1 MLANIPH
8 TETVTMSSENKT
20 TLLSYEKQA
29 LMDLLTD
36 DCLVVLGE
44 GITYQNILLSYLES
58 YSNPGTLLLVVECLE
73 ELEEWLLERLTLSES
88 AVVPPKKV
96 TSEIH
101 VEKRTDHYLQGGVQF
116 ISKRILVIDLLC
128 KRIPTELITGIV
140 FFNAHY
146 VRDISIESFIAR
158 LYRTDNKTG
167 FIKAFSTNPIQ
178 LNKANQAE
186 TCMRHLFLPRIH
198 LWPRFH
204 ANISECIDKH
214 KCEVVELHIPL
225 TDVMKNLQMCIIDLL
240 HFCMK
245 EVKKHIPSL
254 DSDFFVVENAVAKD
268 YFRSLKKVLNPI
280 WSHLG
285 PNTKQ
290 LVQDI
295 KIISQLNNQLLQCSA
310 VRFYEVVHK
319 LKPTGASKS
328 SNVCLWMFT
337 EAFGRLLSLSK
348 QRVEQ
353 KEADKI
359 ELSPKWEAIQEI
371 LAEIKAE
378 SNNGTP
384 KNTLFCVSSYAT
396 AKQIVKFIK
405 YGEVSTLA
413 EELLSTQR
421 PQKDLQTD
429 IPASEEI
436 EESHTTFGLEE
447 SHNISFLIEKKYT
460 MIHEYLTSLN
470 PTYVILHD
478 PDLFMVRSLE
488 MFRCRRPG
496 KPLRIYFLVYEN
508 SIEEQR
514 YLTQLS
520 EEKKAFEQLIMM
532 KGNMTVHTDQ
542 DGREGTNA
550 MLERG
555 QQGLKFKDLESQDS
569 RENKV
574 KSFPKVVVDMRDF
587 RSSLPSILHKSG
599 MDLVPKTIEIGD
611 YILTP
616 DICIERKSIV
626 DLIGSLASGRL
637 FQQCQAMC
645 NTYKHPMLLIEFDE
659 ANGFSLQNYS
669 GVTDAVVTSSLQT
682 QLTLITLHFPKLR
695 MIWSQ
700 SEYTTASIF
709 HELKKGKED
718 PDVGAIETV
727 SKESSIISSEFNHSV
742 VNTLLQLPGV
752 TSKNYFLLAR
762 KFANLLE
769 ISQASQET
777 LSGVLQNKEEGR
789 ALFEFFNQVESKSK
803 SDDKSVGAKNKYA
816 KFRKFR
822 KK

>member
-1 MLANIPH
+1 M
-8 TETVTMSSENKT
+8 SENKP

-29 LMDLLTD
+29 LMDLLTE
-36 DCLVVLGE
+36 DCLVVLAE
-44 GITYQNILLSYLES
+44 GILYHNILLSYLDS
-58 YSNPGTLLLVVECLE
+58 FSNPGTLVLVVDCEDV
-73 ELEEWLLERLTLSES
+73 LEEWLLEKLTISES
-88 AVVPPKKV
+88 TVVPPKKV
-96 TSEIH
+96 TSELH
-101 VEKRTDHYLQGGVQF
+101 VEKRMDHYLQGGVQF

-128 KRIPTELITGIV
+128 KRIPVDLITGII

-146 VRDISIESFIAR
+146 VRDTSIESFITR
-158 LYRTDNKTG
+158 LFRTDNKTG
-167 FIKAFSTNPIQ
+167 FLKAFSSSPIQ
-178 LNKANQAE
+178 LNKFNQAE
-186 TCMRHLFLPRIH
+186 KCMRHLFLPRIH

-214 KCEVVELHIPL
+214 KCEVIELHIPL
-225 TDVMKNLQMCIIDLL
+225 TDIMKNLQICIIDLL

-268 YFRSLKKVLNPI
+268 YFRSLKKVLNPM

-285 PNTKQ
+285 SNTKQ
-290 LVQDI
+290 LVEDI
-295 KIISQLNNQLLQCSA
+295 KTISRLNNQLLQCSA

-319 LKPTGASKS
+319 LKPTGASRS
-328 SNVCLWMFT
+328 SRVCLWMFT

-353 KEADKI
+353 RDAEKI

-371 LAEIKAE
+371 LAEIKSENKGQA
-378 SNNGTP
+378 S
-384 KNTLFCVSSYAT
+384 KNTLFCVSSNAT
-396 AKQIVKFIK
+396 ARQIVRFIK

-413 EELLSTQR
+413 EELLSTQKH
-421 PQKDLQTD
+421 QGVET
-429 IPASEEI
+429 EETN
-436 EESHTTFGLEE
+436 EQEQGLEA
-447 SHNISFLIEKKYT
+447 SHNIYFLVENRYT
-460 MIHEYLTSLN
+460 MINEHLNSLN
-470 PTYVILHD
+470 PTYVILYD

-496 KPLRIYFLVYEN
+496 KPLRIYFLVYDN

-532 KGNMTVHTDQ
+532 KGNMTVYTDQ
-542 DGREGTNA
+542 DGKEGTNA

-555 QQGLKFKDLESQDS
+555 KQGLKFKDLESQDS
-569 RENKV
+569 RQNKV
-574 KSFPKVVVDMRDF
+574 KSFPKVIVDMRDF

-599 MDLVPKTIEIGD
+599 IDLVPKTIEIGD

-616 DICIERKSIV
+616 DICIERKSIM
-626 DLIGSLASGRL
+626 DLIGSLSSGRL
-637 FQQCQAMC
+637 FQQCQSMC

-669 GVTDAVVTSSLQT
+669 SVSDSVVTTSLQT

-700 SEYTTASIF
+700 SEYTTANIF
-709 HELKKGKED
+709 HELKKGKDD
-718 PDVGAIETV
+718 PDVATIEGI
-727 SKESSIISSEFNHSV
+727 SKESSITTSEFNHSA
-742 VNTLLQLPGV
+742 VNSLLQLPGI

-762 KFANLLE
+762 KFQSLLE
-769 ISQASQET
+769 VSAASKET
-777 LSGVLQNKEEGR
+777 LSEVLENKEEGR
-789 ALFEFFNQVESKSK
+789 ALFEFFNQVESKNK
-803 SDDKSVGAKNKYA
+803 PDEKVTGAKSKYA
-816 KFRKFR
+816 KFKKFR